1 MLFAE
6 ELELLKQ
13 SSIEGIL
20 EKVKGL
26 YLEYLQEYPSQRR
39 NHFIKWFFQF
49 REDHEY
55 LKGVF
60 KTTTDALI
68 SQTSLFREY
77 LMIIAD
83 VCNLE

>member
-1 MLFAE
+1 MLFGE

-13 SSIEGIL
+13 SDIDGIL
-20 EKVKGL
+20 EKVKEL
-26 YLEYLQEYPSQRR
+26 YLEYLQEYPSSRR

-49 REDHEY
+49 RADHSY
-55 LKGVF
+55 LKAVF
-60 KTTTDALI
+60 KASTDALI